1 MPLFLLTGRKFLG
14 NLLKLNN
21 ILFFKS
27 YLSLPEDGLFL

>member
-1 MPLFLLTGRKFLG
+1 MPLCLLTGSRFLG

-27 YLSLPEDGLFL
+27 YLSLPEYGFFL